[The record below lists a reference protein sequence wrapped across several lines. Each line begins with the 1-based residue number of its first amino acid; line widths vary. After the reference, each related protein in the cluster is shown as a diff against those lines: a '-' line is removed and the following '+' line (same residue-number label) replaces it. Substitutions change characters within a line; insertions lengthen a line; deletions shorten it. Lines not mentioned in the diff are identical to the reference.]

1 MKNWINE
8 SVDSKSIVISS
19 RIRLAR
25 NFEGRPFPNKIS
37 EESGKELVNLIMEN
51 FESYYNLKN
60 YKKMKLWE
68 GNNEI
73 LHSYLEKHFISSK
86 LIKNGNRAGIIINNE
101 ETVSIMLN
109 EEDHIR
115 LQCITSGFD
124 LKEAYDM
131 ANKIDNFIESKMDYS
146 FDEKLGYLTCCP
158 TNLGTAMRASVMVHL
173 PAITLNNEIT
183 RILKGLTQVG
193 MTIRGL
199 YGEGSEAYGNMY
211 QISNQVSLGINEE
224 EILNNLEAVVCEIML
239 QEKNARMKLLSNS
252 EFEIKDKIF
261 RALGILQNS
270 YIIDLKES
278 LNLMSYVRLGV
289 ENSIIES
296 IDTSILNKLLIDV
309 QPANLQL
316 NLNKKLSTKERDI
329 ERARILRENLK

>member
-1 MKNWINE
+1 MKNWIN
-8 SVDSKSIVISS
+8 DNLNDKSIVISS

-25 NFEGRPFPNKIS
+25 NVEKLPFPNKIS
-37 EESGKELVNLIMEN
+37 EDDGKGLVNSIIDN
-51 FESYYNLKN
+51 FQRDDEFSN
-60 YKKMKLWE
+60 YKSIKLWD
-68 GNNEI
+68 GNHEV

-86 LIKNGNRAGIIINNE
+86 LIKNGSKAGIIINDN

-115 LQCITSGFD
+115 LQCITSGLD

-131 ANKIDNFIESKMDYS
+131 ANKLDYFIESKVDYAFNES
-146 FDEKLGYLTCCP
+146 LGYLTCCP

-211 QISNQVSLGINEE
+211 QISNQVSLGISEM
-224 EILNNLEAVVCEIML
+224 EILSNLEAVVCEIML
-239 QEKNARMKLLSNS
+239 QEKNARMKLLTNS

-278 LNLMSYVRLGV
+278 LNLMSYVRFGV
-289 ENSIIES
+289 ESSIIETV
-296 IDTSILNKLLIDV
+296 DTGVLNKLLIDV

-316 NLNKKLSTKERDI
+316 NLNRKISTKERDI
-329 ERARILRENLK
+329 ERARILRESLK

>member
-1 MKNWINE
+1 MKNWIN
-8 SVDSKSIVISS
+8 DNLNDKSIVISS

-25 NFEGRPFPNKIS
+25 NVEKLPFPNKIS
-37 EESGKELVNLIMEN
+37 EDDGKGLVNSIIDN
-51 FESYYNLKN
+51 FQRDDEFSN
-60 YKKMKLWE
+60 YKSIKLWD
-68 GNNEI
+68 GNHEV

-86 LIKNGNRAGIIINNE
+86 LIKNGSKAGIIINDN

-115 LQCITSGFD
+115 LQCITSGLD

-131 ANKIDNFIESKMDYS
+131 ANKLDDFIESKVDYAFNES
-146 FDEKLGYLTCCP
+146 LGYLTCCP

-211 QISNQVSLGINEE
+211 QISNQVSLGISEM
-224 EILNNLEAVVCEIML
+224 EILSNLEAVVCEIML
-239 QEKNARMKLLSNS
+239 QEKNARMKLLTNS

-278 LNLMSYVRLGV
+278 LNLMSYVRFGV
-289 ENSIIES
+289 ESSIIETV
-296 IDTSILNKLLIDV
+296 DTGVLNKLLIDV

-316 NLNKKLSTKERDI
+316 NLNRKISTKERDI
-329 ERARILRENLK
+329 ERARILRESLK

>member
-1 MKNWINE
+1 MNNWIN
-8 SVDSKSIVISS
+8 DNLNDKSIVISS

-25 NFEGRPFPNKIS
+25 NVDKFPFPNKIS
-37 EESGKELVNLIMEN
+37 EEEGRQLASLIIDN
-51 FESYYNLKN
+51 FTTDDEFSE
-60 YKKMKLWE
+60 YKTMKLWE
-68 GNNEI
+68 GNHEI

-86 LIKNGNRAGIIINNE
+86 LIKNGNKAGIIINDN

-115 LQCITSGFD
+115 LQCITSGFN

-131 ANKIDNFIESKMDYS
+131 ANKLDDFIENKIDYS
-146 FDEKLGYLTCCP
+146 FDESLGYLTCCP

-211 QISNQVSLGINEE
+211 QISNQVSLGITEE
-224 EILNNLEAVVCEIML
+224 EILSNLEAVVCEIML
-239 QEKNARMKLLSNS
+239 QEKNARMRLLSNS

-289 ENSIIES
+289 ENSIIETV
-296 IDTSILNKLLIDV
+296 DTGILNRLLIDV

-316 NLNKKLSTKERDI
+316 NLDKKLSTKERDI
-329 ERARILRENLK
+329 ERARILRESLK